1 MAIISQVDNNPFKY
15 SDTNKRYHTYDY
27 YLKHRFGKKCAKI
40 PLDCGFCCPN
50 IDGTVSRGGCIYCQ
64 GGSGARLASS
74 LLPISEQYKK
84 GIAVLNKKWQ
94 TNSYI
99 PYLQAYTNTHTSPDI
114 LEKTLDEVSKF
125 EGAVMLDIATRA
137 DCLENEKI
145 EIINRY
151 SKIIPITVE
160 LGLQTANDKTAQ
172 LINRGHDFNT
182 FVDGFTR
189 LRSGAKEVK
198 IGVHIINGLPNE
210 SAEDMKN
217 TALCV
222 ANLHPDLVKIHL
234 LHILKNTPLCKMYE
248 AGKYTPIEREEYIN
262 IVCDQLEVLPA
273 DIVIERVTGDGLGSE
288 LIAPLWSQKKVTI
301 INDIDKELVRRDS
314 YQGKYERKQK

>member
-84 GIAVLNKKWQ
+84 GVAVLNKKWQ
-94 TNSYI
+94 TDSYI
-99 PYLQAYTNTHTSPDI
+99 PYLQAYTNTHTSPAI

-160 LGLQTANDKTAQ
+160 LGLQTANDKTAK

-234 LHILKNTPLCKMYE
+234 LHILKNTPLCKMYG

-273 DIVIERVTGDGLGSE
+273 DIVIERVTGDGLESE